1 MADPGNE
8 EQGLLS
14 RPAMETCLESLRL
27 LEASPVSSPP
37 SPTDLPEPR
46 GTMEHTNN
54 RIGESACLGG
64 PGVLRGQWEMDP
76 EPLTRDQRPWG
87 WKAQQ
92 GRDRGSPP
100 GFYK

>member
-1 MADPGNE
+1 
-8 EQGLLS
+8 
-14 RPAMETCLESLRL
+14 
-27 LEASPVSSPP
+27 
-37 SPTDLPEPR
+37 
-46 GTMEHTNN
+46 MEHTNN

-92 GRDRGSPP
+92 GRGRASPT
-100 GFYK
+100 GFYKYEMLFMKELSHSQGYLQLAPPLHPNLNFCKL